1 VKKGGK
7 ILVVRFSA
15 FGDVAMTVPVIAGF
29 LKAYPEAEVVFV
41 SRPFAAKLYEPFSQ
55 VHFVSFNPKG
65 EHKGVAGIFRLFRE
79 LRSIG
84 SYSFVADLHNVLRS
98 RILGLLFSLS
108 GIPVYRIDKGRT
120 EKDELVRQTN
130 KRLRPLKSTFQRY
143 CDVFGAAGK
152 AFDLQ
157 PLSLRGYFFI
167 ESSQPPH
174 ASLGLAGPHIGIA
187 PFAGHKWK
195 AWPLEKVEQLIDLLD
210 ERGFQ
215 VYLFGGRGTEAE
227 VLEDLAGRFVNV
239 HSLAGRLSIDDEL
252 KAMAML
258 DVMIS
263 MDSANMHL
271 ARLVNT
277 PVLSIWGA
285 THPYAGFYGWQLPED
300 WAVQVDLTCRP
311 CSVFGNKECYRGD
324 FACMELISP
333 AMVADKLDF
342 LLTRTRSSR
351 L

>member
-1 VKKGGK
+1 MKKGVK
-7 ILVVRFSA
+7 ILVIRFSA
-15 FGDVAMTVPVIAGF
+15 FGDVAMTVPVIAGL
-29 LKAYPEAEVVFV
+29 LKAYPEAEIVFV

-55 VHFVSFNPKG
+55 VRFVNFNPKG
-65 EHKGVAGIFRLFRE
+65 EHKGIAGIFRLFKY
-79 LRSIG
+79 LKSLG
-84 SYSFVADLHNVLRS
+84 PYSFVADLHNVLRS
-98 RILGLLFSLS
+98 KILGILFRLS
-108 GIPVYRIDKGRT
+108 GVPVYRIDKGRA
-120 EKDELVRQTN
+120 EKSELVRQTD
-130 KRLRPLKSTFQRY
+130 KQLRPLKTTFQRY
-143 CDVFGAAGK
+143 CDVFCAAGK
-152 AFDLQ
+152 IFELQ
-157 PLSLRGYFFI
+157 PFSLRDLFW
-167 ESSQPPH
+167 EENLQPPH
-174 ASLGLAGPHIGIA
+174 ASLCLPGPHIGVA

-195 AWPLEKVEQLIDLLD
+195 AWPLEKVEQFIEVLD
-210 ERGFQ
+210 KRGFQ
-215 VYLFGGRGTEAE
+215 VYLFGGRGSEAE
-227 VLEDLAGRFVNV
+227 VLDGLAGRYVNV
-239 HSLAGRLSIDDEL
+239 HSLAGRLSIDNEL
-252 KAMAML
+252 IAMAML

-333 AMVADKLDF
+333 AMVADKLDYI
-342 LLTRTRSSR
+342 LTSTRSSR